1 MRELY
6 SNWSLTT
13 SQSLAGVR
21 KMGGFTWSGFNC
33 MLDTDTGYSRPPGLA
48 PDRLNGLALRELSSR
63 ELVMTITEWLHI
75 CK

>member
-48 PDRLNGLALRELSSR
+48 PDR
-63 ELVMTITEWLHI
+63 
-75 CK
+75 